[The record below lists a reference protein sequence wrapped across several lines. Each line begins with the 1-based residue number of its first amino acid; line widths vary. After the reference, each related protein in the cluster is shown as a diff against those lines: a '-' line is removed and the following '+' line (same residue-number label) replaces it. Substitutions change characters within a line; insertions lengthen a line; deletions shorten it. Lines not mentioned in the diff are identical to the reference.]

1 MIEYCNGMY
10 NLNLRYGFPID
21 LEAHKFKIKILFDL
35 LSISTLLIRSQL
47 INLDSTFVIECV
59 SVCVSSPSPL
69 SHTDLLYEY

>member
-21 LEAHKFKIKILFDL
+21 LEAHKFKILFDL
-35 LSISTLLIRSQL
+35 LSFPTLLIRSQL

-69 SHTDLLYEY
+69 SHTDLLY

>member
-21 LEAHKFKIKILFDL
+21 LEAHKFKILFDL
-35 LSISTLLIRSQL
+35 LSIPTLLIRSQL

-69 SHTDLLYEY
+69 SHTDLLY